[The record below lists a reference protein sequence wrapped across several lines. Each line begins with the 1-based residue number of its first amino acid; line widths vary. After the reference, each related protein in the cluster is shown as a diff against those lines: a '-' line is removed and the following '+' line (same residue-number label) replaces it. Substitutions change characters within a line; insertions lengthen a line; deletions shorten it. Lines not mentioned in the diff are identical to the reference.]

1 MKITIRLLKSKGA
14 CEDQIEK
21 FKTLF
26 PEGVVLTEAACM
38 DHAQTFNWGWAAEML
53 LTPKARKLYDETCA
67 PARKLY
73 DETCASARKLYH
85 ETCAPAFARAA
96 LSDLNNA

>member
-14 CEDQIEK
+14 CKDQIEK

-26 PEGVVLTEAACM
+26 PKGVVLTEAVCM
-38 DHAQTFNWGWAAEML
+38 DLAQTLDWGWAAKML
-53 LTPKARKLYDETCA
+53 LTPKAL
-67 PARKLY
+67 KLY
-73 DETCASARKLYH
+73 DETCASALKLYN
-85 ETCAPAFARAA
+85 ETCASAFARAS